1 MGDGIMFISAI
12 PLKRGPLY
20 DYRNK
25 HLVNTDKIK
34 VVLYNDQVSPNSVNV
49 ILEDNTEWV
58 VAREAFESMFDVFYK
73 TPEKE

>member
-1 MGDGIMFISAI
+1 MFISAF

-34 VVLYNDQVSPNSVNV
+34 VVVYNDLVTVDSVNV